1 MATIKIKRGT
11 TDPTASQVTNAGELA
26 ANTST
31 PKVFLKTADDSVTS
45 PVWIGAQIETSPSDW
60 TSAVKLATQSA
71 INTTFMP
78 KSGGAFTSDVTLN
91 AQSDLRFADSDS
103 SNYVAFQ
110 SPATVAANVVWTL
123 PSADGSNGHVLT
135 TNGSGTLSWA
145 AASATAVTTTS
156 DNTSATRYLVMSTSA
171 QAGATLYVDD
181 TTTPLS
187 YNPNT
192 TVMNVGSVV
201 VTGSGNGNVKANTLQ
216 TLAND
221 QALTLSSGGS
231 DTSASITITGAATPA
246 STVSIDAT
254 TVTVNGTLTMGGASA
269 SIELP
274 TTFTIGDS
282 ATVSNTLNIQTG
294 ATANLATKT
303 INIGTGGAAGSTTN
317 INLGSANGG
326 TVTVNKD
333 LVVSGNLTINGTTTT
348 INSTTLSVDDKNI
361 VLADGAIT
369 DAAADGGGITLS
381 GLTQKTFNWVDA
393 TDAWT
398 SSEHMN
404 LLTGKAYYIN
414 GNSVLSSTALGS
426 GVTSSSLTSVG
437 TITTGVWNGT
447 DIALADGGTNAS
459 LTAVNGGIVYS
470 TASAM
475 AITSAGTSNQVLLS
489 GGAGAPTWANQSSLS
504 VGSASTATT
513 ATTAT
518 NIVATE
524 QTTGT
529 MYLVGVSGASSSTGL
544 LVDATAQS
552 SLVALSYNNA
562 TATLTT
568 YKVEAIVDG
577 GTY

>member
-1 MATIKIKRGT
+1 MATIRIKRGT
-11 TDPTASQVTNAGELA
+11 SDPTAAQVTNSGELA

-31 PKVFLKTADDSVTS
+31 PKIWLKTADDGTTTPIWV
-45 PVWIGAQIETSPSDW
+45 GAQIESSPGDW
-60 TSAVKLATQSA
+60 TSAVKLPTQSA
-71 INTTFMP
+71 VNTTFMP
-78 KSGGAFTSDVTLN
+78 KAGGAFTGDLTLN
-91 AQSDLRFADSDS
+91 GQSDLRFADSDS

-110 SPATVAANVVWTL
+110 APATVAANLVWTL

-156 DNTSATRYLVMSTSA
+156 DNTSATRYLVFSTSA
-171 QAGATLYVDD
+171 QSGATLYVDD
-181 TTTPLS
+181 TTTALS

-201 VTGSGNGNVKANTLQ
+201 ITGSGNGTVKSNAIQ

-221 QALTLSSGGS
+221 QTLSITATGS
-231 DTSASITITGAATPA
+231 DSSASISLTGAATP
-246 STVSIDAT
+246 STSV
-254 TVTVNGTLTMGGASA
+254 TVTSETINLNGSVFIGGSGS

-274 TTFTIGDS
+274 TSFTIGDS
-282 ATVSNTLNIQTG
+282 STATNTLNIQTG

-303 INIGTGGAAGSTTN
+303 INIGTGGVSGSTTN
-317 INLGSANGG
+317 INLGSTNAG

-333 LVVSGNLTINGTTTT
+333 LVVTGNFTVNGTTTT
-348 INSTTLSVDDKNI
+348 VNSTTLTVDDKNI
-361 VLADGAIT
+361 VLGNDFIT
-369 DAAADGGGITLS
+369 DAAADGGGITLN
-381 GLTQKTFNWVDA
+381 GLSAKTFNWVDA

-414 GNSVLSSTALGS
+414 GNSVLSSTTLGS
-426 GVTSSSLTSVG
+426 GVTGSSLTSVG

-447 DIALADGGTNAS
+447 DIGLADGGTNAS

-470 TASAM
+470 TASAL
-475 AITSAGTSNQVLLS
+475 AITSAGTTNQVLLS
-489 GGAGAPTWANQSSLS
+489 GGAGAPTWTNQSSLS

-529 MYLVGVSGASSSTGL
+529 MYLVGVSGASASTGL

-552 SLVALSYNNA
+552 SLAALSYNNA
-562 TATLTT
+562 TATLTA